1 MLFDS
6 RIYSVLLVS
15 SSEKFNSALM
25 EFLPS
30 SLYSPVRTAPGISA
44 AKRALL
50 ERSYDFVIIN
60 TPLPDEYGDTLA
72 MDITSGKD
80 SVVLMIV
87 KADILE
93 EVHSKVY
100 DRGVYTLGKPAS
112 PASISQ
118 ALRWMSATRE
128 RLRGMEGSHASLD
141 QKMLQI
147 RQTNRAKWLLI
158 EHLHMSEDEAHHY
171 IEKQAMDSGM
181 TKSAV
186 VDSIIAKYA

>member
-1 MLFDS
+1 MLFDN
-6 RIYSVLLVS
+6 RVYSVLLVS

-25 EFLPS
+25 EFMPQ
-30 SLYSPVRTAPGISA
+30 SLYSPIRTASGVSA

-50 ERSYDFVIIN
+50 ERGYDFVIIN
-60 TPLPDEYGDTLA
+60 APLGDEYGDSFA
-72 MDITSGKD
+72 IDVTSSKD

-87 KADILE
+87 KSDNID
-93 EVHSKVY
+93 EVHAKVY

-112 PASISQ
+112 PASITQ

-128 RLRGMEGSHASLD
+128 RLRNMDSSHASLD
-141 QKMLQI
+141 QKMAQI
-147 RQTNRAKWLLI
+147 RLTNRAKWLLI
-158 EHLHMSEDEAHHY
+158 EKLHMTEDDAHHY

-186 VDSIIAKYA
+186 VNGIIAKYA